1 MSRKAKETHIF
12 YVHGSGEIQ
21 VRSWHK
27 GLNNAIRKLQQDE
40 PQSVW
45 IDESNEPGYL
55 QAAVKVGHLTFR
67 TVRSP
72 NEKSRVAQSAAGKR
86 QTANLRHQKEKAPPQ
101 RRNHRLCFIRLLSVV
116 CFPCTVCQLHIAEN
130 SSERRSLRRAGINS
144 KSNRAAALCHV
155 ADSHLLPPASVR

>member
-1 MSRKAKETHIF
+1 MARKSKETHIF

-21 VRSWHK
+21 IRSWHK

-45 IDESNEPGYL
+45 IDESDDPGYL

-72 NEKSRVAQSAAGKR
+72 TKKSRAAQSAAGK
-86 QTANLRHQKEKAPPQ
+86 QHAGNLRHQKEKAPPQ
-101 RRNHRLCFIRLLSVV
+101 RRKTTECGVYNSISAI
-116 CFPCTVCQLHIAEN
+116 PC
-130 SSERRSLRRAGINS
+130 
-144 KSNRAAALCHV
+144 AAL
-155 ADSHLLPPASVR
+155 LRYPAHFGVPRFVDQIL

>member
-1 MSRKAKETHIF
+1 MSRKARETHIF

-21 VRSWHK
+21 IRSWHK

-45 IDESNEPGYL
+45 IDESDDPGYL

-72 NEKSRVAQSAAGKR
+72 TKKSRAAQSAAGK
-86 QTANLRHQKEKAPPQ
+86 QHAGNLRHQKEKAPP
-101 RRNHRLCFIRLLSVV
+101 
-116 CFPCTVCQLHIAEN
+116 
-130 SSERRSLRRAGINS
+130 
-144 KSNRAAALCHV
+144 
-155 ADSHLLPPASVR
+155 

>member
-12 YVHGSGEIQ
+12 YVQGSGEIQ

-27 GLNNAIRKLQQDE
+27 GLNAAIRKLQQDE

-45 IDESNEPGYL
+45 IDESDDPGYL

-72 NEKSRVAQSAAGKR
+72 SEKSRAAQSAAGK
-86 QTANLRHQKEKAPPQ
+86 QHAGNLRHQKEKAPPQ
-101 RRNHRLCFIRLLSVV
+101 RRRFVQSSSDCPNRIRIKSRLPYKTRE
-116 CFPCTVCQLHIAEN
+116 T
-130 SSERRSLRRAGINS
+130 
-144 KSNRAAALCHV
+144 
-155 ADSHLLPPASVR
+155 

>member
-45 IDESNEPGYL
+45 IDESDEPGYL

-67 TVRSP
+67 TVRTP
-72 NEKSRVAQSAAGKR
+72 TEKSRAAQSAAGK
-86 QTANLRHQKEKAPPQ
+86 QHAGNLKHQKEKAPPSDAIIGYVSSGCCPSCAFHAQ
-101 RRNHRLCFIRLLSVV
+101 SVS
-116 CFPCTVCQLHIAEN
+116 CI
-130 SSERRSLRRAGINS
+130 SLKTAVKEEFSGEQ
-144 KSNRAAALCHV
+144 A
-155 ADSHLLPPASVR
+155 